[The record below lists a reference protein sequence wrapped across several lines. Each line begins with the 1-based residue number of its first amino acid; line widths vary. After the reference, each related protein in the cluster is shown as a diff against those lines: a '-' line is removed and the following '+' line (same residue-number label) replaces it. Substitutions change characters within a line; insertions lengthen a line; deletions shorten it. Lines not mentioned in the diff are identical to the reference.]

1 MATLYIVATPI
12 GNLGDIT
19 LRAIDTLKS
28 VDLILAEDTRH
39 SRKLLTHYDIK
50 KPLLSYHEHNEEQ
63 RTPKIIEKLQSGLNI
78 ALISDAGTPGIS
90 DPAYRLVRACA
101 QAGLDVTSIP
111 GPSSVVAAVV
121 QSGLPTDRFVFE
133 GFLPRKKGRK
143 SRLKMLSQEE
153 RTIVIFESPERT
165 LKTLK
170 DCFQLMGNRPLSV
183 CRELTKLHEEVYRGD
198 THGAVDYFS
207 RRKPKG
213 EIVIVIGKDDPNV
226 YFD

>member
-1 MATLYIVATPI
+1 M
-12 GNLGDIT
+12 
-19 LRAIDTLKS
+19 
-28 VDLILAEDTRH
+28 
-39 SRKLLTHYDIK
+39 
-50 KPLLSYHEHNEEQ
+50 
-63 RTPKIIEKLQSGLNI
+63 

-101 QAGLDVTSIP
+101 QAGLEVTSVP
-111 GPSSVVAAVV
+111 GASAIVTAVV

-143 SRLKMLSQEE
+143 LRLKMLSQEE
-153 RTIVIFESPERT
+153 RTVVIFESPERT

-170 DCFQLMGNRPLSV
+170 DCLQLIGNRPLSV
-183 CRELTKLHEEVYRGD
+183 CRELTKMHEEVFRGD
-198 THGAVDYFS
+198 TKEAVDYFGKS
-207 RRKPKG
+207 KPKG

>member
-1 MATLYIVATPI
+1 
-12 GNLGDIT
+12 
-19 LRAIDTLKS
+19 
-28 VDLILAEDTRH
+28 
-39 SRKLLTHYDIK
+39 LTHYDIK